1 MIFVV
6 IEEIIP
12 EAMRS
17 QNKDL
22 AAIGAMIGFVLMMV
36 MEVALT

>member
-12 EAMRS
+12 ES
-17 QNKDL
+17 QRHGNASL
-22 AAIGAMIGFVLMMV
+22 ATMGAMIGFVVMMILDV
-36 MEVALT
+36 SFG